1 LHGNAIG
8 DAGATGLGDAL
19 RGSTTLKR
27 CLVAKNRITDQ
38 GAVALVTA
46 LDECT
51 VLRELALGE
60 NEITDACQQQ
70 LIESSKRPACWLDFA
85 SDVF

>member
-1 LHGNAIG
+1 M
-8 DAGATGLGDAL
+8 
-19 RGSTTLKR
+19 
-27 CLVAKNRITDQ
+27 AKNRITDQ
-38 GAVALVTA
+38 GAIALVTA

-70 LIESSKRPACWLDFA
+70 LIESSKRAAGWLDFA
-85 SDVF
+85 SGVF